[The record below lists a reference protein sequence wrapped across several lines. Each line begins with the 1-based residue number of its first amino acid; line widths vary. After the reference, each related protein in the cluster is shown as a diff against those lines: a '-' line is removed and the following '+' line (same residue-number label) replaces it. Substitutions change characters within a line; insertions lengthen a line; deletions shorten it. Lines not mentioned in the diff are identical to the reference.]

1 MKIKRLIVILTILT
15 LAAALLPLTAQAVT
29 LKEGNR
35 SQSVEALQQALKSK
49 GYFSA
54 TSTGYYGDI
63 TAAAVKSYQKAQG
76 LNADGVAG
84 EDTLTALGLISDA
97 QAIKTGTVNISEG
110 LNLRYGP
117 SASDTLLCELADGES
132 VSILS
137 ENGGWYKI
145 RTSFDIEGYV
155 YKSYISASGGSSA
168 SSSVQQGKVNVDTK
182 LNVF

>member
-84 EDTLTALGLISDA
+84 EDTRAL
-97 QAIKTGTVNISEG
+97 
-110 LNLRYGP
+110 
-117 SASDTLLCELADGES
+117 
-132 VSILS
+132 
-137 ENGGWYKI
+137 
-145 RTSFDIEGYV
+145 
-155 YKSYISASGGSSA
+155 
-168 SSSVQQGKVNVDTK
+168 
-182 LNVF
+182 